1 MDSFNAFPERLN
13 FIDRK
18 FIEVS
23 IKMSFMDNFEEMAVK
38 DGNVLIKLIMSIS
51 MMVYWLSRKSQVV
64 TTHTLV
70 RHWRH
75 CNWR

>member
-1 MDSFNAFPERLN
+1 MDPFNAFPERLN

-51 MMVYWLSRKSQVV
+51 MMVY
-64 TTHTLV
+64 
-70 RHWRH
+70 
-75 CNWR
+75 